1 VSGGEPWKTY
11 FTVQEYAGK
20 SVVGAVPFR
29 LHRNNL
35 LFYVHCMRPSLC
47 IREFNVND
55 SLKACL
61 EMVLFVDIRGE
72 TAVPGDEP
80 FQLWLE

>member
-1 VSGGEPWKTY
+1 VSGENHGRH
-11 FTVQEYAGK
+11 FSVQEYAGK
-20 SVVGAVPFR
+20 SVVGTVQFP

-35 LFYVHCMRPSLC
+35 LLHVHCMRPSLC

-61 EMVLFVDIRGE
+61 EMVLFVDISGE
-72 TAVPGDEP
+72 TAVPDDES

>member
-1 VSGGEPWKTY
+1 MSVWGEPWKTY

-20 SVVGAVPFR
+20 SVVGTVPFP

-35 LFYVHCMRPSLC
+35 LLHVHCMRPSLC

-61 EMVLFVDIRGE
+61 EMVLFVDSGE
-72 TAVPGDEP
+72 TGDEP

>member
-1 VSGGEPWKTY
+1 M
-11 FTVQEYAGK
+11 QEYVGK
-20 SVVGAVPFR
+20 SVVGTVSFP
-29 LHRNNL
+29 LHRDNL
-35 LFYVHCMRPSLC
+35 LLHVHRMRPSLC
-47 IREFNVND
+47 IREFNVSD

-61 EMVLFVDIRGE
+61 EMVLFIDISGE